1 MALAIFSVVTASAQ
15 SASAQSQSVIYN
27 FANTPD
33 AGYPESDLVLDA
45 AGNMY
50 GTSLYGGVHGR
61 GSVYSISPTG
71 TETILYSFTGGAD
84 GNVPVAGVVLDKK
97 TGNLY
102 GTTLYGGT
110 TGNGTVFEV
119 TPGGTETV
127 IYSFLGGADGQNPYS
142 RLVRSGTTLYGTT
155 DSGGAYGY
163 GTVFK
168 VTAAGKETILHSFNS
183 AAPVRDG
190 AYPYAGLVFYKG
202 LLYGTTRYGGLH
214 NLGTVFS
221 ITKAGAETLLYSF
234 KGGAK
239 DGQYPYAGVV
249 FDKSGNIYGTNY
261 SGGKDNA
268 GTVYELSTGGKET
281 VLHHFARGGV
291 DGINP
296 EASLIFDKNNLYG
309 TTLQGGPANVGTVF
323 EVTPAGVETV
333 LYSFTGATDG
343 GYPYAALVLGKEN
356 TLYSTTYQGG
366 TAKFGT
372 VFKVVP

>member
-1 MALAIFSVVTASAQ
+1 MLPANVHAGTTHPATMYPAAMRPATMYPATSALRRRGTLSPLPGNRVLAALARAISGGVMALAIFSVVTASAQ

-168 VTAAGKETILHSFNS
+168 VTAAGKKTILHSFNS

-202 LLYGTTRYGGLH
+202 LLYAQPAMAACTTWGRCFLSRRLAPRPALQLPRGRKRR
-214 NLGTVFS
+214 TVS
-221 ITKAGAETLLYSF
+221 LCE
-234 KGGAK
+234 
-239 DGQYPYAGVV
+239 
-249 FDKSGNIYGTNY
+249 
-261 SGGKDNA
+261 
-268 GTVYELSTGGKET
+268 
-281 VLHHFARGGV
+281 RG
-291 DGINP
+291 
-296 EASLIFDKNNLYG
+296 FR
-309 TTLQGGPANVGTVF
+309 
-323 EVTPAGVETV
+323 
-333 LYSFTGATDG
+333 
-343 GYPYAALVLGKEN
+343 
-356 TLYSTTYQGG
+356 
-366 TAKFGT
+366 
-372 VFKVVP
+372 